1 MASTVLN
8 VFRYVGGVYV
18 LKVIKTSLGSSYS
31 FIFIGQCLSTYTYIW
46 VKFLRR
52 FAYVIWHLAY
62 GIWFEKRLM
71 HLLYT

>member
-46 VKFLRR
+46 VKF
-52 FAYVIWHLAY
+52 
-62 GIWFEKRLM
+62 
-71 HLLYT
+71 